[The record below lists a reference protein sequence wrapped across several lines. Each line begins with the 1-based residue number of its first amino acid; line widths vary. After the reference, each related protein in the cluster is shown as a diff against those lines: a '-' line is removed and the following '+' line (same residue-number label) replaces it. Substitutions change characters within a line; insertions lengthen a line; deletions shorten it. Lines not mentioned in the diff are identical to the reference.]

1 MYNDSQRYIFPNIH
15 LLSPNNEV
23 RILLLRWMICSQLY
37 VIRKAE
43 QGRSPPALHPAC
55 PYDPLLVMRSENR
68 SVRERTL
75 IGAMLLSSRSF
86 CAACTFRDRDCFLL
100 WKAHFPGW
108 ECLLSMDGK
117 LWRVVDGQKLKKEKS
132 PVFLGEEQSRNYVG
146 NDLNVT
152 RPQLLMWN

>member
-1 MYNDSQRYIFPNIH
+1 
-15 LLSPNNEV
+15 
-23 RILLLRWMICSQLY
+23 
-37 VIRKAE
+37 
-43 QGRSPPALHPAC
+43 
-55 PYDPLLVMRSENR
+55 MRSENR

-86 CAACTFRDRDCFLL
+86 CAAYTFRDRDCFLL